1 MKTKSIVVTVA
12 TIMLIAHHLGAQG
25 TVNFSTLGV
34 TISDDNGEPIPSGN
48 IFTAGLFYAPV
59 GTTDSF
65 SFEQVGAA
73 TGFIGPGI
81 IIAGARQVTDD
92 RTGPFAN
99 LQVRVWQS
107 VFTSYEDAAQSVG
120 ALVGHSDI
128 LTIDV
133 GFPNTISDPP
143 GTVPG
148 LLENGL

>member
-1 MKTKSIVVTVA
+1 MKTKSLVVTVA

-99 LQVRVWQS
+99 LQVSCMAMRFYVVRGRSPVSWC
-107 VFTSYEDAAQSVG
+107 VG
-120 ALVGHSDI
+120 WAFRHPYD
-128 LTIDV
+128 
-133 GFPNTISDPP
+133 
-143 GTVPG
+143 
-148 LLENGL
+148 